1 MVLLP
6 FKETPL
12 NQHSLA
18 ALESWLG
25 ELGAKRIE
33 NDPCA
38 WCLLMP
44 NWSAQIKFEKE
55 ALSVVWEKEGQS
67 KPCSF
72 SYGLSREDIEMAIL
86 EGP

>member
-1 MVLLP
+1 MTSLP
-6 FKETPL
+6 LKQTPL

-18 ALESWLG
+18 ALEYWLV
-25 ELGAKRIE
+25 ELGAERIE
-33 NDPCA
+33 NDPCS
-38 WCLLMP
+38 WFLVMP
-44 NWSAQIKFEKE
+44 NWSAQIKLEKDSI
-55 ALSVVWEKEGQS
+55 SVIWEKEEQS